1 MLFVLEIYKY
11 NIVMFLI
18 KMYSIFFFFKWKK
31 LVKKV
36 IKIVLVGYMFDV
48 NNNILVRGYVGDFN
62 F

>member
-1 MLFVLEIYKY
+1 
-11 NIVMFLI
+11 
-18 KMYSIFFFFKWKK
+18 MYSIFFFFKWKK